1 MKQKTIFIYCMT
13 LLMLVGLISCEGG
26 KAEKNLLID
35 LPQLTEEISGKTL
48 SEIDAILEK
57 KGYIK
62 FYDEV
67 EEGEYVEASYI
78 NGIANDTTIS
88 LEDMFAKLQQVT
100 EDATILSFYGP
111 INKDQ
116 VLIEEIVAGYIAI
129 KDLEK
134 SYKKVS
140 NNLYSYVTTNYP
152 FVLSTESDGELKQ
165 MNQWVGVINADTD
178 EMVYSNQDQLLS
190 FILNNGLISEED
202 YAELKEELAA
212 KQAGDRDAFLEMF
225 PQATGDVQ
233 EQFVGVTEGQLAM
246 GMIFMMEENNFRLE
260 AIPMFEV
267 AWVPSNGVEWN
278 APQRVKK
285 IPIYNPLK

>member
-1 MKQKTIFIYCMT
+1 MKQRTIFIYCMT

-67 EEGEYVEASYI
+67 EEGEYVASYI

-152 FVLSTESDGELKQ
+152 FVLSSESDGELKQ

-178 EMVYSNQDQLLS
+178 ELVYSNQDQLLS

-212 KQAGDRDAFLEMF
+212 KQAGDRDAFLDMF
-225 PQATGDVQ
+225 SQATGNVQ

-246 GMIFMMEENNFRLE
+246 GMIFMMEENNFGLE

-267 AWVPSNGVEWN
+267 AWVPSNGAEWN

-285 IPIYNPLK
+285 FPIYNPLK

>member
-1 MKQKTIFIYCMT
+1 MKQRTIFIYCMT

-88 LEDMFAKLQQVT
+88 LEDMLAKLQQVT

-152 FVLSTESDGELKQ
+152 FVLSTESEGDLKQ

-212 KQAGDRDAFLEMF
+212 KQAGDRDAFLDMF
-225 PQATGDVQ
+225 SQATGNVQ

-246 GMIFMMEENNFRLE
+246 GMIFMMEENNFGLE

>member
-1 MKQKTIFIYCMT
+1 MKQRTIFIYCMT

-35 LPQLTEEISGKTL
+35 LPRLTEEISGKTL

-152 FVLSTESDGELKQ
+152 FVLSTESDGEFKQ

-233 EQFVGVTEGQLAM
+233 EQFVGVTEGQMAM
-246 GMIFMMEENNFRLE
+246 GMIFMMEENNFGLE

>member
-1 MKQKTIFIYCMT
+1 MKQRTIFIYCMT

-88 LEDMFAKLQQVT
+88 LEDMLAKLQQVT

-212 KQAGDRDAFLEMF
+212 KQAGDRDAFLDMF
-225 PQATGDVQ
+225 SQATGNVQ

-267 AWVPSNGVEWN
+267 AWVPSNGVEWK

-285 IPIYNPLK
+285 FPIYNPLK

>member
-1 MKQKTIFIYCMT
+1 MKQRTIFIYCMT

-48 SEIDAILEK
+48 SEIDAILER

-88 LEDMFAKLQQVT
+88 LEDMLAKLQQVT

-212 KQAGDRDAFLEMF
+212 KQAGDRDAFLDMF
-225 PQATGDVQ
+225 SQATGNVQ

>member
-1 MKQKTIFIYCMT
+1 MKQRTIFIYCMT

-88 LEDMFAKLQQVT
+88 LEDMLAKLQQVT

-212 KQAGDRDAFLEMF
+212 KQAGDRDAFLDMF
-225 PQATGDVQ
+225 SQATGNVQ